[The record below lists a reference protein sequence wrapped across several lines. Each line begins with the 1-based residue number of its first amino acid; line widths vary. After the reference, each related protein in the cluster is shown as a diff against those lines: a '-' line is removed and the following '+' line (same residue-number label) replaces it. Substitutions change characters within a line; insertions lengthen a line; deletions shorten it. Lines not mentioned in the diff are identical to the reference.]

1 MNPYRN
7 LELPGDFSF
16 RKALARAQMAN
27 NNVIPDDWAF
37 ELGARKYNQSLY
49 DAWEAHAA
57 RNRDEIAGWK
67 AALEEEEAMVA
78 TALLKKQ
85 KMDAAQ
91 SKRSAGFAKARR
103 NNTFGWRKGLGKP
116 PTKYGLLPRASTVF
130 NSESFNRELNQVLLR
145 EEAKWYAKQIEDID
159 AELNSLLS

>member
-7 LELPGDFSF
+7 LELPGDFAF
-16 RKALARAQMAN
+16 RKGLARAQMAN

-49 DAWEAHAA
+49 DSWEAQAGRH
-57 RNRDEIAGWK
+57 RDEIAGWK
-67 AALEEEEAMVA
+67 TALEEEEAVIA
-78 TALLKKQ
+78 AALLRKEKL
-85 KMDAAQ
+85 DAAQ
-91 SKRSAGFAKARR
+91 SKRSAGFAKAKR

-116 PTKYGLLPRASTVF
+116 PSTYGLLSRASTVF
-130 NSESFNRELNQVLLR
+130 DNNSFNRELNRVLLR

-159 AELNSLLS
+159 AELSNLLG